1 MDVLIW
7 VVFGLVVGVVA
18 KFVMPG
24 RDPGGM
30 IMTIVLGIVG
40 ALLGGWIGRALGVY
54 QPGQPAGFIMAVI
67 GAIVVLAVYRLAFS
81 GHTRHA

>member
-7 VVFGLVVGVVA
+7 IVFGLVVGVVA

-67 GAIVVLAVYRLAFS
+67 VVLAVYRLAFS

>member
-7 VVFGLVVGVVA
+7 IVFGLVVGVVA
-18 KFVMPG
+18 K
-24 RDPGGM
+24 
-30 IMTIVLGIVG
+30 
-40 ALLGGWIGRALGVY
+40 WIGRALGVY